1 MNFTNLQLTNFRS
14 YSNASFTLGENI
26 TLVVGPNASGKT
38 NLLESVYVLVAGK
51 SFRAK
56 EIDLI
61 NHGQSY
67 FRVELKSPEDSY
79 SLGFKHEE
87 GRQEKRVSHGKAKKS
102 LAQHLGTLQAV
113 LFEPGDLNL
122 ISGPPDRRRRYLD
135 YILCLTD
142 KQYLKALQQYR
153 KVLRQRNALL
163 AKSRT
168 FNPGLSATSELQN
181 QIFAWDI
188 QLTDLAVDIFNKRQA
203 LVQHIN
209 RLADGLYTE
218 IAGEP
223 VGLKMNYSAS
233 VPAEDYADNF
243 MRTLQ
248 SNLTRD
254 LAAGFTTIGPHRE
267 DFAVSFGSGNLTA
280 VASRGETRTAV
291 LVLKLAEMD
300 YVEGVT
306 GVNPL
311 LLLDDVF
318 SELDNSRRQFLL
330 QKLGGRQ
337 TIITTTEADTLKG
350 EVKDYH
356 LIETAPKSRVTSRG
370 SRATQ
375 DSGHKTQDTPD
386 GGGA

>member
-1 MNFTNLQLTNFRS
+1 MNFTSLQLTNFRS
-14 YSNASFTLGENI
+14 YKRADFDLGENI

-38 NLLESVYVLVAGK
+38 NLLEAVYVLVAGK

-67 FRVELKSPEDSY
+67 FRIELKSPDDNY
-79 SLGFKHEE
+79 SLGFKYED
-87 GRQEKRVSHGKAKKS
+87 GRQEKRVAHGKTKKS

-142 KQYLKALQQYR
+142 KQYLKGLQQYR

-163 AKSRT
+163 GDFAID
-168 FNPGLSATSELQN
+168 AIQN

-209 RLADGLYTE
+209 RLADGLYAE

-291 LVLKLAEMD
+291 LVLKLAEMN
-300 YVEGVT
+300 YVEAVT

-330 QKLGGRQ
+330 HKLGGRQ

-350 EVKDYH
+350 EVNDYH
-356 LIETAPKSRVTSRG
+356 LIETISQSRVPSRE
-370 SRATQ
+370 SRAAQ
-375 DSGHKTQDTPD
+375 DTRHKTQDSASE
-386 GGGA
+386 GGG